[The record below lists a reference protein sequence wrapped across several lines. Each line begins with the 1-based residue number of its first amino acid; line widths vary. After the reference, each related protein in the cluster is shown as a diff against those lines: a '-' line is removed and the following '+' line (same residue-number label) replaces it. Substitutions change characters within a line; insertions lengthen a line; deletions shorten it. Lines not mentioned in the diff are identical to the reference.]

1 MRKTIL
7 TVLGSAVLVA
17 STVQIAA
24 AAEHHR
30 SHRVYRQPAP
40 VAQSFRYGNPY
51 NSNAYYG
58 SDPYD
63 SNAYYGYGYGWG
75 APYSNW
81 SRYED
86 AVSRFKNAVESPPAG
101 H

>member
-7 TVLGSAVLVA
+7 TIIGSALLA
-17 STVQIAA
+17 TSTIQIAA

-30 SHRVYRQPAP
+30 SHKIYRAPAP
-40 VAQSFRYGNPY
+40 VSDDFR

-58 SDPYD
+58 SP
-63 SNAYYGYGYGWG
+63 SPRAEPG
-75 APYSNW
+75 W
-81 SRYED
+81 SRYSD
-86 AVSRFKNAVESPPAG
+86 WSRYDNAVESPPAG